1 MREGS
6 IVWKS
11 LHLESKGFRRRYLI
25 SYDKRIT
32 RAYQT
37 GGGSCDSGSLE
48 TRQCLIIYGLAR
60 PGAHTITERKP
71 KESSSSRLLMSLV
84 RNMILERPPIETLSL
99 SLSEKRRSAE

>member
-37 GGGSCDSGSLE
+37 GGGVATPVHLKRGSD
-48 TRQCLIIYGLAR
+48 
-60 PGAHTITERKP
+60 
-71 KESSSSRLLMSLV
+71 
-84 RNMILERPPIETLSL
+84 
-99 SLSEKRRSAE
+99 